1 MRFLRLFES
10 LRRVIERLPGKLVR
24 GEVILLAVMRGRDPV
39 SVSRHLVHLRGYSM
53 CVPWH
58 VFLPRPAYTL
68 VRRDRARSATR
79 RP

>member
-1 MRFLRLFES
+1 MRFLRLFEC
-10 LRRVIERLPGKLVR
+10 LRRVIERLLRKLVR

-39 SVSRHLVHLRGYSM
+39 RMGRNLVHFRGYSM

-58 VFLPRPAYTL
+58 AFLPRPAYTL
-68 VRRDRARSATR
+68 VRTDRALSATR